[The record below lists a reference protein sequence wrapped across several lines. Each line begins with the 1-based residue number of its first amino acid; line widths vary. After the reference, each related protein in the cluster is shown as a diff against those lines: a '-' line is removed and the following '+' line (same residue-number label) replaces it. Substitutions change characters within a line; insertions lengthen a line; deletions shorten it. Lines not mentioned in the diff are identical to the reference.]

1 MTHPTRTT
9 PAPAAG
15 LDIPTC
21 DDKPI
26 WDVWLSMLWL
36 PAVTVADELEIF
48 ESLAREPATAVE
60 LAERHGFQLRGVD
73 ILLSLLT
80 ALKFCV
86 SHLGRYQVTEPTRNY
101 LLRGSP
107 FYWGGVFFQQRTSNP
122 VHAAI
127 RGAVLEKK
135 HQIIGQS
142 AKEPPVEMWESGEMT
157 LDAARGI
164 AAFMHSHSLAAA
176 TGMALRFDLS
186 GVKSLLDVGGGSG
199 CFCITLAKQNPQLRC
214 AVMDLEPMCE
224 VALEYIR
231 AAGVG
236 DRVGTQA
243 VNMFKQ
249 EWPSGYDAML
259 FSNIFHDWG
268 PETNARLIAKAFA
281 ALPSGGRIFVHEMLL
296 DDTGNGP
303 LTTASFSTL
312 MLANTRG
319 RQFTFPQV
327 KAMLEDAGFTDVD
340 VLPTYSYYSVVSAT
354 KR

>member
-1 MTHPTRTT
+1 MTQRLTIAA
-9 PAPAAG
+9 PAPG
-15 LDIPTC
+15 LDVPVC

-48 ESLAREPATAVE
+48 ESLAREPATAAE
-60 LAERHGFQLRGVD
+60 LAQRHGLQLRGAD

-86 SHLGRYQVTEPTRNY
+86 AHLGRYQVTEPTRHY

-107 FYWGGVFFQQRTSNP
+107 FYWGGVFVQQRASNP
-122 VHAAI
+122 MHAAI
-127 RGAVLEKK
+127 RGAVLKK
-135 HQIIGQS
+135 DHQIFAQS
-142 AKEPPVEMWESGEMT
+142 SKEPAVEMWESGEMT
-157 LDAARGI
+157 LEAAQGI

-176 TGMALRFDLS
+176 TGMALRVDLS
-186 GVKSLLDVGGGSG
+186 GVTSLLDVGGGSG

-224 VALEYIR
+224 VALDYIR

-236 DRVGTQA
+236 DRVGVQA
-243 VNMFKQ
+243 LNMFQ
-249 EWPSGYDAML
+249 QQWPTGYDAML

-268 PETNARLIAKAFA
+268 PETNATLAANAFA
-281 ALPSGGRIFVHEMLL
+281 ALPRGGRIFLHEMLL
-296 DDTGNGP
+296 DDTGDGP
-303 LTTASFSTL
+303 LTTAAFSTL

-319 RQFTFPQV
+319 RQFTFAQL
-327 KAMLEDAGFTDVD
+327 KATLEDAGFTNVD
-340 VLPTYSYYSVVSAT
+340 AVPTYSYYSVVSGT